1 METSSV
7 TRGAEYDTVLG
18 ILDEGRTRAW
28 LAVNAAM
35 IESYESVGAWLSRK
49 SREEGWDPSHLD
61 ALSRVL
67 VTQNWGVLSVSAR
80 NLMSMKA
87 FHEVWSKAGGIPPK
101 ARMLS
106 WECHLVLLEHC
117 ATHRMRCKFLDAAVE
132 GRWSAKELEARI
144 RAQVAG
150 RRRGTPN
157 KSPYKSPNK

>member
-7 TRGAEYDTVLG
+7 TRGAGYDTVLG
-18 ILDEGRTRAW
+18 ILEEGRTRAW

-49 SREEGWDPSHLD
+49 SREEDWEPSHVD

-80 NLMSMKA
+80 NLISMKA
-87 FHEVWSKAGGIPPK
+87 FHEVWSKAGGLPPK

-117 ATHRMRCKFLDAAVE
+117 ATHRMRCKLLEAAVDE
-132 GRWSAKELEARI
+132 RWSAEELEARI
-144 RAQVAG
+144 RVHAAG
-150 RRRGTPN
+150 RRRATPN
-157 KSPYKSPNK
+157 KSPNK